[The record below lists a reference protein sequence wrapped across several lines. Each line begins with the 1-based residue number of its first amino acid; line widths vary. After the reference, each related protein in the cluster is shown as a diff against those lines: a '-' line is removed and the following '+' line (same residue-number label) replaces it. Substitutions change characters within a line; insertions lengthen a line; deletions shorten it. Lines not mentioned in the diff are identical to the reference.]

1 LNEIDQLEQ
10 EIIALRQRFAQS
22 SEVLEDL
29 SQIKK
34 KFDNLSNSY
43 QVLQGSIAQAK
54 EFLDTS
60 PTDTIEPRLA
70 QVEAQMDIRHEQLQ
84 AQLTNLR
91 FDFEATTRQ
100 LREDSDHDLKK
111 LSQPKLGNEPAFGV
125 EDESRFKWM
134 ESSLQHLNTSV
145 YADRAMLQKLD
156 RRVSNLKRT
165 IDIVAICGSVG
176 FMILLIAVAIFAF
189 KN

>member
-1 LNEIDQLEQ
+1 MNEIDQLEQ

-54 EFLDTS
+54 VFLDTS
-60 PTDTIEPRLA
+60 PMEPIEPRLA

-111 LSQPKLGNEPAFGV
+111 LSQSKPGNEPAFGV
-125 EDESRFKWM
+125 EDENRIKWM

-165 IDIVAICGSVG
+165 IDIVAVSGAVS
-176 FMILLIAVAIFAF
+176 FMILGLAIVIFR
-189 KN
+189 